1 MSEPQRNRLEWL
13 GWGAVAVAAVLA
25 VVFGTRLGEPDPV
38 LVPSP
43 LIGEPVADLV
53 LPDLESGA
61 SVAFAEQRGEIMVIT
76 FFASWCAPCQ
86 DEQPAL
92 VAAANQF
99 ADDDVQFIGVLYQDQ
114 LDDANRFLDE
124 YGRSAAAVYL
134 ADPQSRAAIEFGLFG
149 IPETFFVD
157 RDGIIVGKVS
167 GGVDLPI
174 LLATIEA
181 IDEGRVPGAA
191 STGETFQSP
200 EC

>member
-1 MSEPQRNRLEWL
+1 MTEPRRNRLEWI
-13 GWGAVAVAAVLA
+13 GWSAVAVAAVLA
-25 VVFGTRLGEPDPV
+25 VVFGTRLGESDPV

-53 LPDLESGA
+53 LPDLDTDEEF
-61 SVAFAEQRGEIMVIT
+61 AFSDQRGEIMVIT

-92 VAAANQF
+92 VAAANQY
-99 ADDDVQFIGVLYQDQ
+99 ADDDVQFVGVLYQDR
-114 LDDANRFLDE
+114 ASEASRFLDE
-124 YGRSAAAVYL
+124 YGRSEAAVYVS
-134 ADPQSRAAIEFGLFG
+134 DPQSRAAIEFGLFG

-174 LLATIEA
+174 LLATIGA

-200 EC
+200 DG